1 MGDVWGMLDM
11 GFKCGIP
18 LVKPLLNK
26 KQRQKR
32 LTWAK
37 EKNNWSVAQS
47 PLFG

>member
-1 MGDVWGMLDM
+1 M
-11 GFKCGIP
+11 GFKCRIP